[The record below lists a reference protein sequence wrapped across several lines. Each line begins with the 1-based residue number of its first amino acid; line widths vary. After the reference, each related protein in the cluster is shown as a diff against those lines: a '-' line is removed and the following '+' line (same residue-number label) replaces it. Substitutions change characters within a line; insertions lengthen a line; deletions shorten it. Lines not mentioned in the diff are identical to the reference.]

1 MCVND
6 AVINKLLI
14 DWSTHACRLQS
25 ARLCLCTNTTVIPGV
40 VPEDP
45 NFDLYDDPQQKQ
57 QLAVELADKYA
68 ANVPPVT
75 VPEAAG
81 RAQQSE
87 VQADLAQSTLAFLT
101 PTCAVVALAS
111 GQLLQLAL
119 MVRVHLG
126 CKSRLLAAVPLRAR
140 MRTSGHRQVS
150 CLLSIAHTA

>member
-1 MCVND
+1 L
-6 AVINKLLI
+6 A
-14 DWSTHACRLQS
+14 ARLQS

-57 QLAVELADKYA
+57 QLAVELAEKYA
-68 ANVPPVT
+68 TNVPPVT

-87 VQADLAQSTLAFLT
+87 VQADLSQSTVAFLT
-101 PTCAVVALAS
+101 PACAVVALAS

-119 MVRVHLG
+119 MVR
-126 CKSRLLAAVPLRAR
+126 
-140 MRTSGHRQVS
+140 
-150 CLLSIAHTA
+150 HTAPRAFLPALSSVCT